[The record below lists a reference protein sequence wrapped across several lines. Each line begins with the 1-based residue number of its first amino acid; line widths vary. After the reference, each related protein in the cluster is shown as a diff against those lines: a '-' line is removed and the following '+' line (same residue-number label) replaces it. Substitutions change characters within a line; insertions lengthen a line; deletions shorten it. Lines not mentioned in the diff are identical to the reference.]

1 MSHSIPVTFNAG
13 PLLTPR
19 SCVRKLTLEQICRA
33 SVEDTT
39 SLIPET
45 LDDMKQDI
53 EFQETQRKLKEFGQN
68 QLTREERRARQRSL
82 DSLGVPEFASKLKS
96 QKVSPLIRSP
106 AKIFQLNIG
115 LYCNQ
120 ACSHCHVESSPLR
133 TEMMDRKIADRCIE
147 LMKTSNSIETVDLTG
162 GAPELNSQFRHLV
175 INARKLGLEVIDR
188 CNLTVLLEPGQ
199 EDLVGFLAEHKVHVV
214 ASLPCYSETN
224 VNEQRGRGVFER
236 SILGLQKL
244 NSAGFGIPG
253 SGLDLDLVY
262 NPNGDFLAPDQS
274 TLEEAYH
281 QELKETYN
289 IQFTRLL
296 CLNNMPIKRF
306 ADYLVRNKKLES
318 YMELL
323 TQNFNAQAG
332 ERLMCRDT
340 ISVSWD
346 GHIYDC
352 DFNQQLALHAKPP
365 APQNGNG
372 MSLTIFDLESL
383 DDMTGW
389 KIAYDN
395 HCYGCT
401 AGSGCGCQGALD
413 SSE

>member
-1 MSHSIPVTFNAG
+1 MIQSMTVFHSRPFVIRRPA
-13 PLLTPR
+13 LR
-19 SCVRKLTLEQICRA
+19 RIEVRQIHRA
-33 SVEDTT
+33 SLNKST

-45 LDDMKQDI
+45 LEDMSRDE
-53 EFQETQRKLKEFGQN
+53 EFQTTQRKLEEFGQI

-82 DSLGVPEFASKLKS
+82 DALGIPDFSWKLKS
-96 QKVSPLIRSP
+96 TKVSPLIRSP
-106 AKIFQLNIG
+106 VKIFQLNIG

-120 ACSHCHVESSPLR
+120 ACSHCHVESSPMR

-147 LMKTSNSIETVDLTG
+147 LMKNSNSVDTVDLTG
-162 GAPELNSQFRHLV
+162 GAPELNLQFRHLV
-175 INARKLGLEVIDR
+175 TNARSLGLEVIDR
-188 CNLTVLLEPGQ
+188 CNLTVLLEPDQ
-199 EDLVGFLAEHKVHVV
+199 EDLVEFLAKHQVRVV
-214 ASLPCYSETN
+214 ASLPCYSEEN

-236 SILGLQKL
+236 SILGLRKL
-244 NSAGFGIPG
+244 NEAGYGIKG
-253 SGLDLDLVY
+253 TGLELDLVY
-262 NPNGDFLAPDQS
+262 NPNGAFLAPDQS
-274 TLEEAYH
+274 TLEAAYRE
-281 QELKETYN
+281 ELKESYN

-306 ADYLVRNKKLES
+306 ADYLLRQRKLKS

-323 TQNFNAQAG
+323 TDNFNAQAA
-332 ERLMCRDT
+332 EKLMCRDT
-340 ISVSWD
+340 ISVSWA

-365 APQNGNG
+365 YKRNDKA
-372 MSLTIFDLESL
+372 LTIFDLNSL

-389 KIAYDN
+389 DIAYDN

-413 SSE
+413 SKE